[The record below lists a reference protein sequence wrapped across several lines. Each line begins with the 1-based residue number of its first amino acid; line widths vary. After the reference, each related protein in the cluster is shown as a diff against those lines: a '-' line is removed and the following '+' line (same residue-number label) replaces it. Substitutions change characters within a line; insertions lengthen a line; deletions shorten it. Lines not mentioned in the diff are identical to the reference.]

1 MIQINLVLIDLN
13 LKLVTQLFSLR
24 DLRNAVMGAVVV
36 FGGIG
41 LAIATLYAH
50 QTGNVELAGITA
62 GISLVFVLLIL
73 VFVVPPLARN
83 AGREAAQMNLPFEFT
98 TGGAVMIVLLLVVGF
113 SAWNTA
119 NNLLF
124 LVFSFL
130 IGAMIV
136 GFFAG
141 NICLKKLDVKMR
153 FPETIF
159 ADEPTPITVSLG
171 NRKRLFPA
179 FSVVADVRGKEREKS
194 IAADELYA
202 ILPRFIA
209 DRLSRSPTIRKTLG
223 HFVYVPRRETVENKV
238 EYTFPHR
245 GRFLIKNFELS
256 TRFPFGFF
264 RHRRRLPTRE
274 TELIIFPK
282 ISPFHTD
289 PGEMPLDAGRLT
301 SSKRGLGQDLL
312 ALRDYQ
318 PNDDLRR
325 IDWKATARSR
335 HLTVREFAAEDER
348 RVTVIFDRFLFED
361 KENMLS
367 LRDKLS
373 AEQSG
378 KACAVS
384 EKFESGVALAASIL
398 THFSNEHAEFQLVID
413 DETTEFGSGHTHL
426 YLCLKRLAIIEPA
439 KTKAELESNFE
450 RIFDQREDSHTF
462 FVTANGTESLPAES
476 IQTFHIIGF

>member
-1 MIQINLVLIDLN
+1 
-13 LKLVTQLFSLR
+13 
-24 DLRNAVMGAVVV
+24 MGAVVV

-41 LAIATLYAH
+41 LALATLYAH
-50 QTGNVELAGITA
+50 QTGNVQLAGITA

-73 VFVVPPLARN
+73 VFIVPPLARN
-83 AGREAAQMNLPFEFT
+83 AGREAAQMNLPFEIT

-113 SAWNTA
+113 SAWNTG

-124 LVFSFL
+124 LVLSL
-130 IGAMIV
+130 LVAAMFV

-159 ADEPTPITVSLG
+159 AGEPTPITVSLG

-179 FSVVADVRGKEREKS
+179 FSVVADVRGKEREQS
-194 IAADELYA
+194 IAAPELHA

-209 DRLSRSPTIRKTLG
+209 DRLSRSPTVRKTLG
-223 HFVYVPRRETVENKV
+223 HFVYVPRKKTVENKI
-238 EYTFPHR
+238 EYTFTNR

-264 RHRRRLPTRE
+264 RHRRRLPAQE
-274 TELIIFPK
+274 TELVIFPK
-282 ISPFHTD
+282 IESFRALS
-289 PGEMPLDAGRLT
+289 GEVPLDAGRLT
-301 SSKRGLGQDLL
+301 CNKRGLGQDLL

-348 RVTVIFDRFLFED
+348 RVTVIFDRLVAED
-361 KENMLS
+361 EQNKLS

-378 KACAVS
+378 KGSAAS
-384 EKFESGVALAASIL
+384 ERFESGVAIAASIL
-398 THFSNEHAEFQLVID
+398 THFSDELAEFRLVID
-413 DETTEFGSGHTHL
+413 GDTSEFASGRSHL
-426 YLCLKRLAIIEPA
+426 YEALKRLALVAPLETDSEP
-439 KTKAELESNFE
+439 KREFE
-450 RIFDQREDSHTF
+450 RIPRDRDESHTF
-462 FVTANGTESLPAES
+462 FVTANGSESIPAEL
-476 IQTFHIIGF
+476 IQTLKIIRF

>member
-1 MIQINLVLIDLN
+1 MK
-13 LKLVTQLFSLR
+13 LKLLTQLFSLR
-24 DLRNAVMGAVVV
+24 DLRNAVLGAVVV
-36 FGGIG
+36 FGGVG
-41 LAIATLYAH
+41 LAAATLYAH
-50 QTGNVELAGITA
+50 QTGNVQLAGITA

-113 SAWNTA
+113 SAWNTG

-124 LVFSFL
+124 LVLSFL
-130 IGAMIV
+130 VAAMIV

-159 ADEPTPITVSLG
+159 AGESTPITVSLG
-171 NRKRLFPA
+171 NRKRVFPA
-179 FSVVADVRGKEREKS
+179 FSVVADVRGKERERS

-202 ILPRFIA
+202 ILPRLIA
-209 DRLSRSPTIRKTLG
+209 DRLSRSPTVRKTLG
-223 HFVYVPRRETVENKV
+223 HFVYVPRKETVENKV
-238 EYTFPHR
+238 DYTFTHR
-245 GRFLIKNFELS
+245 GRFLITNFELS

-264 RHRRRLPTRE
+264 RHRRRLPARE
-274 TELIIFPK
+274 TEIIIFPK
-282 ISPFHTD
+282 IEPFRSGS
-289 PGEMPLDAGRLT
+289 GEVPLDAGRLT
-301 SSKRGLGQDLL
+301 SNKRGLGQDLL

-348 RVTVIFDRFLFED
+348 RVTVIFDRFFAED
-361 KENMLS
+361 ERSRLS
-367 LRDKLS
+367 LRNKLS

-378 KACAVS
+378 NGPVTS
-384 EKFESGVALAASIL
+384 TRFENGVTLAASIL
-398 THFSNEHAEFQLVID
+398 THFSNERSEFRLIID
-413 DETTEFGSGHTHL
+413 GQPCQFSSGRSHL
-426 YLCLKRLAIIEPA
+426 YAELKRLALVEPA
-439 KTKAELESNFE
+439 SVVGEPKSAFE
-450 RIFDQREDSHTF
+450 RILDQRVESHIF
-462 FVTANGTESLPAES
+462 FVTANGSGTIPAEFR
-476 IQTFHIIGF
+476 QALKIISF

>member
-1 MIQINLVLIDLN
+1 ML
-13 LKLVTQLFSLR
+13 TQLFSLR

-41 LAIATLYAH
+41 LALATLYAH
-50 QTGNVELAGITA
+50 QTGNVQLAGITA

-73 VFVVPPLARN
+73 VFVIPPLARN

-113 SAWNTA
+113 SAWNTG

-124 LVFSFL
+124 LVLSL
-130 IGAMIV
+130 LVAAMIV

-141 NICLKKLDVKMR
+141 SICLKKLDVKMR

-159 ADEPTPITVSLG
+159 AGEPTPIIVSLG

-179 FSVVADVRGKEREKS
+179 FSVVADVRGKEREQS
-194 IAADELYA
+194 IAAPELHA
-202 ILPRFIA
+202 ILPKFIA
-209 DRLSRSPTIRKTLG
+209 DRMSRSPTVRKTLG
-223 HFVYVPRRETVENKV
+223 HFVYVARKETVENKID
-238 EYTFPHR
+238 YTFTNR

-264 RHRRRLPTRE
+264 RHRRRLPARE
-274 TELIIFPK
+274 TELVIFPK
-282 ISPFHTD
+282 VEPFQSLS
-289 PGEMPLDAGRLT
+289 GEVPLDAGRLT
-301 SSKRGLGQDLL
+301 SNKRGLGQDLL

-348 RVTVIFDRFLFED
+348 RVTVIFDRYVADDE
-361 KENMLS
+361 KNKLS

-378 KACAVS
+378 KGSVTS
-384 EKFESGVALAASIL
+384 KRFENGVTITASIL
-398 THFSNEHAEFQLVID
+398 THFSDELAEFRLVID
-413 DETTEFGSGHTHL
+413 GETTGFSSGRSHL
-426 YLCLKRLAIIEPA
+426 YEALKQLAIVAPADSESEP
-439 KTKAELESNFE
+439 KPEFE
-450 RIFDQREDSHTF
+450 RIPNEKDDSHTF
-462 FVTANGTESLPAES
+462 FVTTAESDSIPAES
-476 IQTFHIIGF
+476 NQRLKIIRF

>member
-1 MIQINLVLIDLN
+1 
-13 LKLVTQLFSLR
+13 
-24 DLRNAVMGAVVV
+24 MGAVVV

-179 FSVVADVRGKEREKS
+179 FSVVADVRG
-194 IAADELYA
+194 
-202 ILPRFIA
+202 
-209 DRLSRSPTIRKTLG
+209 
-223 HFVYVPRRETVENKV
+223 
-238 EYTFPHR
+238 
-245 GRFLIKNFELS
+245 
-256 TRFPFGFF
+256 
-264 RHRRRLPTRE
+264 
-274 TELIIFPK
+274 
-282 ISPFHTD
+282 
-289 PGEMPLDAGRLT
+289 
-301 SSKRGLGQDLL
+301 
-312 ALRDYQ
+312 
-318 PNDDLRR
+318 
-325 IDWKATARSR
+325 
-335 HLTVREFAAEDER
+335 
-348 RVTVIFDRFLFED
+348 
-361 KENMLS
+361 
-367 LRDKLS
+367 
-373 AEQSG
+373 
-378 KACAVS
+378 
-384 EKFESGVALAASIL
+384 
-398 THFSNEHAEFQLVID
+398 
-413 DETTEFGSGHTHL
+413 
-426 YLCLKRLAIIEPA
+426 
-439 KTKAELESNFE
+439 
-450 RIFDQREDSHTF
+450 
-462 FVTANGTESLPAES
+462 
-476 IQTFHIIGF
+476 

>member
-1 MIQINLVLIDLN
+1 
-13 LKLVTQLFSLR
+13 
-24 DLRNAVMGAVVV
+24 MGAVVV

-41 LAIATLYAH
+41 LALATLYAH
-50 QTGNVELAGITA
+50 QTGNVQLAGITA

-98 TGGAVMIVLLLVVGF
+98 IGGAVMIVLLMVVGF
-113 SAWNTA
+113 SAWNTG

-124 LVFSFL
+124 LVLSFMVA
-130 IGAMIV
+130 AMIV

-153 FPETIF
+153 FPDTIF
-159 ADEPTPITVSLG
+159 AGEPTPITVSLG
-171 NRKRLFPA
+171 NRKRLFSA
-179 FSVVADVRGKEREKS
+179 FSVVADVRGKERETS
-194 IAADELYA
+194 IAADELHA
-202 ILPRFIA
+202 ILPRFLA
-209 DRLSRSPTIRKTLG
+209 DRLSRSPTVRKTLG
-223 HFVYVPRRETVENKV
+223 YFVYVPRRETVENRV
-238 EYTFPHR
+238 DYTFAHR

-264 RHRRRLPTRE
+264 RHRRRLPARE

-282 ISPFHTD
+282 IEPFLSGT
-289 PGEMPLDAGRLT
+289 GEVPLDAGRLT
-301 SSKRGLGQDLL
+301 SNKHGLGQDLL

-348 RVTVIFDRFLFED
+348 RVTVIFDRFLVEEG
-361 KENMLS
+361 KSKLS
-367 LRDKLS
+367 LRDRLS

-378 KACAVS
+378 KGSTAS
-384 EKFESGVALAASIL
+384 ERFEKGVTLAASIL
-398 THFSNEHAEFQLVID
+398 THFSDERSEFRLVID
-413 DETTEFGSGHTHL
+413 GEPSEFSSGRSHL
-426 YLCLKRLAIIEPA
+426 YEELKRLALVDFTDAPGDLSQEF
-439 KTKAELESNFE
+439 ELLRN
-450 RIFDQREDSHTF
+450 RRDDSHTF
-462 FVTANGTESLPAES
+462 LVTANGLETIPGESGPTLK
-476 IQTFHIIGF
+476 IIRF

>member
-1 MIQINLVLIDLN
+1 MKFRDVS
-13 LKLVTQLFSLR
+13 QLFSLR
-24 DLRNAVMGAVVV
+24 DLRNAALGAVVV
-36 FGGIG
+36 FGGVG
-41 LAIATLYAH
+41 LAAATLYAH
-50 QTGNVELAGITA
+50 QTGNPQLAGITA

-98 TGGAVMIVLLLVVGF
+98 TGDAVMIVLLLVVGF
-113 SAWNTA
+113 SAWNTG

-159 ADEPTPITVSLG
+159 AGEPTPITVSLH

-179 FSVVADVRGKEREKS
+179 FSVVADVRGKERETS
-194 IAADELYA
+194 TAADELHA
-202 ILPRFIA
+202 ILPRVIA
-209 DRLSRSPTIRKTLG
+209 DRLSRSPTVRKTLG
-223 HFVYVPRRETVENKV
+223 HFVYVPRKETVENKV
-238 EYTFPHR
+238 DYTFTHR

-256 TRFPFGFF
+256 TRFPFSFF
-264 RHRRRLPTRE
+264 RHRRRLPARE

-282 ISPFHTD
+282 VSPRHTN
-289 PGEMPLDAGRLT
+289 PGEIPLDAGRLT
-301 SSKRGLGQDLL
+301 SNKRGLGQDLL

-348 RVTVIFDRFLFED
+348 RVRIIFDRFLAED
-361 KENMLS
+361 EKNKLS
-367 LRDKLS
+367 LRDKLT

-378 KACAVS
+378 KASVAS
-384 EKFESGVALAASIL
+384 ERFESGVTIAASIL
-398 THFSNEHAEFQLVID
+398 MHFSDERAEFQLIID
-413 DETTEFGSGHTHL
+413 DEASEFSSGHAHL
-426 YLCLKRLAIIEPA
+426 YACLKRLAMIDLA
-439 KTKAELESNFE
+439 KTNDNLEATFE
-450 RIFDQREDSHTF
+450 RIADQREDSHTF
-462 FVTANGTESLPAES
+462 FVTANGSETIPAAFV
-476 IQTFHIIGF
+476 QTLKIIEF